1 MANCYS
7 IVPRT
12 MLIRS
17 YGFNFYLILLVVL
30 LQGTG
35 CKSPESKQKSIEKKV
50 LSTLRVH
57 LEARPDPMG
66 RTETVEV
73 YRASPVKFTID
84 KAPFLS
90 EASVKEAKVI
100 DVTGGFAL
108 QIQFD
113 RQGGLL
119 LEQYTSANRTKHL
132 VIASQFAN
140 PGEEK
145 INHGRWLAAPQIK
158 THITDGLLIFTP
170 DATREEAKRIALGL
184 NHVAKKLAT
193 GEEVKF

>member
-1 MANCYS
+1 
-7 IVPRT
+7 
-12 MLIRS
+12 MLIRGN
-17 YGFNFYLILLVVL
+17 GFNLYLILALVLV
-30 LQGTG
+30 TAAG
-35 CKSPESKQKSIEKKV
+35 CKSPESKKKSLEKKV

-66 RTETVEV
+66 RTETADV
-73 YRASPVKFTID
+73 YRASPIKFTID
-84 KAPFLS
+84 KEPFLT
-90 EASVKEAKVI
+90 EASVKEAKVTE
-100 DVTGGFAL
+100 VTGGFAL

-132 VIASQFAN
+132 IISSQFVN

-145 INHGRWLAAPQIK
+145 INQGRWLAAPQIK

-170 DATREEAKRIALGL
+170 DATKEEAQRIALGL
-184 NHVAKKLAT
+184 NHVAEKLST
-193 GEEVKF
+193 GQEVKW